1 MTQTGPIR
9 AAVFDIG
16 MVLLR
21 FDFSITLKKIEGRCK
36 AGPDQIPVMLWG
48 SGLVDAY
55 DRGRIAT
62 DEFARKASTVI
73 GYDGTTEEFI
83 GHWVDIFTPVDSMI
97 ARARRWKER
106 GMPLYLL
113 SNTCESHIEFFTA
126 RYDLFRMFDGAV
138 YSCRAG
144 LMKPEKAIYEKLLR
158 EHALEASAT
167 VFIDDRE
174 ENVRAARE
182 LGIRA
187 VQYEDETGLAD
198 ALRGW
203 GLD

>member
-1 MTQTGPIR
+1 MTPPSIR
-9 AAVFDIG
+9 AAIFDIG

-21 FDFSITLKKIEGRCK
+21 FDFSITIEKVRDRCS

-55 DRGRIAT
+55 DRGRIST
-62 DEFARKASTVI
+62 EEFARKAGAVI
-73 GYDGTTEEFI
+73 GFRGAPEEFI
-83 GHWVDIFTPVDSMI
+83 RHWVEIFTPVDAMI
-97 ARARRWKER
+97 ARARRWKAR

-113 SNTCESHIEFFTA
+113 SNTCESHIEFFTS
-126 RYDLFRMFDGAV
+126 RYDIFRIFDGAA
-138 YSCRAG
+138 YSCRTG
-144 LMKPEKAIYEKLLR
+144 FMKPEKEIYEALIR
-158 EHALEASAT
+158 EHRLDPSAT

-182 LGIRA
+182 LGIHA
-187 VQYEDETGLAD
+187 VQYEDEASVVGSLR
-198 ALRGW
+198 AL